1 MEILYYDIA
10 FANEA
15 FRLLKFFYDHM
26 TGSTETGW
34 TALQTMSKTTEKSL
48 MRNLIKRNS
57 LLVLP

>member
-10 FANEA
+10 FANEV

-34 TALQTMSKTTEKSL
+34 TALANYVKNYREVFDAK
-48 MRNLIKRNS
+48 
-57 LLVLP
+57 PD

>member
-1 MEILYYDIA
+1 MLQLQSMEILYYDIA

-34 TALQTMSKTTEKSL
+34 TALANYVKNYREVFDAK
-48 MRNLIKRNS
+48 
-57 LLVLP
+57 PD